1 MHGENDGMWRLC
13 GDRSTHL
20 HVHTNMSQ
28 QTKPV
33 IRGKVHTQSKQQT
46 GATAFWVK

>member
-13 GDRSTHL
+13 GDRSIHL

-33 IRGKVHTQSKQQT
+33 IRGKVHTQSKQRT
-46 GATAFWVK
+46 GATAYWVK